1 MVVLDQQETNKI
13 VHDAY
18 KGIQD
23 ILQGLKQ
30 IAKDY
35 ARENNTDLF
44 VFMDPHEYNDEGYI
58 CGPAA
63 VVHEIDYAE
72 VPENWS
78 ELKDYVKDMAMYG
91 RTINKSL
98 GRILSV
104 GVQLN
109 DGQDECFVITRN
121 GETKSIGDFYSLGLS
136 W

>member
-35 ARENNTDLF
+35 ARENNTDLL
-44 VFMDPHEYNDEGYI
+44 VFMDNTQYNDEGYI
-58 CGPAA
+58 YGPAA
-63 VVHEIDYAE
+63 LVYELDCADIPEDLYELRDYAKE
-72 VPENWS
+72 TVS
-78 ELKDYVKDMAMYG
+78 SDYG
-91 RTINKSL
+91 LNRPL

-104 GVQLN
+104 GVEMN
-109 DGQDECFVITRN
+109 EDNECFVIKRDGTI
-121 GETKSIGDFYSLGLS
+121 KFIGDLFALGLM